1 MSAKANAQRSTPN
14 AQRRSADIE
23 PPLRVVFVGHV
34 DHGKSTLIGRI
45 LHDTSSLPEGKM
57 EEIKKACAAEGMEF
71 EFAFLLDALLEEQ
84 KQNVTID
91 TTEIPFRTARRRYA
105 IIDAPGHKEFLKNMI
120 TGASRADAAILVI
133 GADEG
138 VREQSR
144 RHAYLLSMLGIK
156 QVVVVV
162 NKMDLVGYSENRFR
176 EIEKEYRKFLQELG
190 LSVHT
195 FIPASAKEG
204 ENVARSSMKMKWY
217 CAASMLE
224 ALDLLEAQKRDVDL
238 PLRFCVQDVYRFDGR
253 RIIAGR
259 IETGT
264 LRAGDELIFSPANK
278 SSVVASIE
286 RWPVVLSESEGSR
299 GTSSRVAQRD
309 SSTALGMTAV
319 TGDSIG
325 ITLAEQI
332 FVERGYVASHQNE
345 TPIETNRFHADLF
358 WIVREPLRVGHFYDL
373 RLATQ
378 QVKCQIVSIEQVT
391 DSSTLE
397 TKSEPPS
404 VAAATSGVAGGREQ
418 LERNEIGRLTIQTR
432 SPLVIDNHDRIPNL
446 GRFVII
452 DDGQIC
458 GGGTIFGGVY
468 TDRTVTKSKNIF
480 WTEGKITAGARAM
493 RSGHRGAV
501 VWLTGL
507 SGAGKSTIAQAV
519 ERDLFHRGMHTYVLD
534 GDNIRHGLNSN
545 LGFSPDD
552 RVENI
557 RRVSEVAKLMADAGA
572 VVITAFISP
581 YRMDRRRAREIA
593 LEGNAEFIEVFVDAP
608 LEVCEAR
615 DPKNLYKKARAG
627 EIREFTGIDAP
638 YEAPDDPEI
647 IVHTDKQTVDES
659 VATILEQLLPRLRDY
674 GGDD

>member
-1 MSAKANAQRSTPN
+1 MIAKANAQRSTTN
-14 AQRRSADIE
+14 TQRPISDMER
-23 PPLRVVFVGHV
+23 PLRVVFVGHV

-45 LHDTSSLPEGKM
+45 LHDTGSLPQGKI
-57 EEIKKACAAEGMEF
+57 EEIRKACAAEGMEF

-91 TTEIPFRTARRRYA
+91 TTEIPFRTPRRRYA

-120 TGASRADAAILVI
+120 TGASRADAAVLVI
-133 GADEG
+133 GANEG

-156 QVVVVV
+156 HLIVVV
-162 NKMDLVGYSENRFR
+162 NKMDLVDYSEERFR
-176 EIEKEYRKFLQELG
+176 EIEQDYRKFLVDLG
-190 LSVHT
+190 LEAHA

-204 ENVARSSMKMKWY
+204 ENVARASMKMKWY
-217 CAASMLE
+217 CRANVLE
-224 ALDLLEAQKRDVDL
+224 ALDLLEPQKPDVDL

-253 RIIAGR
+253 RIVAGR

-264 LRAGDELIFSPANK
+264 LQVGDQLVFSPANK
-278 SSVVASIE
+278 SSIVATIE
-286 RWPVVLSESEGSR
+286 RWKAPANGP
-299 GTSSRVAQRD
+299 
-309 SSTALGMTAV
+309 ALA
-319 TGDSIG
+319 GDSIG
-325 ITLAEQI
+325 ITLSEQI
-332 FVERGYVASHQNE
+332 FVERGYVASHENE

-358 WIVREPLRVGHFYDL
+358 WIVREPLRVGRFYDL

-378 QVKCQIVSIEQVT
+378 EVKCQIVSIERVM

-397 TKSEPPS
+397 TK
-404 VAAATSGVAGGREQ
+404 THGREQ
-418 LERNEIGRLTIQTR
+418 LERNEVGRLIIQTR
-432 SPLVIDNHDRIPNL
+432 GPLVMDNHDRIPNL
-446 GRFVII
+446 GRFVIV
-452 DDGQIC
+452 DDRKIC

-468 TDRTVTKSKNIF
+468 TDRQVTKSQNIF
-480 WTEGKITAGARAM
+480 WTEGKITARARAL
-493 RSGHRGAV
+493 RSDHRGAV
-501 VWLTGL
+501 VWFTGL
-507 SGAGKSTIAQAV
+507 SGAGKSTLAQAL

-545 LGFSPDD
+545 LGFSPED

-638 YEAPDDPEI
+638 YEAPEDPEI
-647 IVHTDKQTVDES
+647 VVRTDQQTVDES
-659 VATILEQLLPRLRDY
+659 VATILEQLLPRLREYEMND
-674 GGDD
+674 

>member
-1 MSAKANAQRSTPN
+1 MIGEANAQRSTSN
-14 AQRRSADIE
+14 TQRPTSHVE
-23 PPLRVVFVGHV
+23 PSLRVVFVGHV

-45 LHDTSSLPEGKM
+45 LYDTGSLPEGKI
-57 EEIKKACAAEGMEF
+57 EQIKKACAAEGMEF

-144 RHAYLLSMLGIK
+144 RHAYLLGMLGIR
-156 QVVVVV
+156 QVIVVV
-162 NKMDLVGYSENRFR
+162 NKMDLINYSEKRFR
-176 EIEKEYRKFLQELG
+176 EIEQEYRKFLQELG
-190 LSVHT
+190 LDART

-204 ENVARSSMKMKWY
+204 ENVARASMKMKWY
-217 CAASMLE
+217 CAAGVLE
-224 ALDLLEAQKRDVDL
+224 ALDLLEPHKPDVDL

-264 LRAGDELIFSPANK
+264 LRVGDQLVFSPANK
-278 SSVVASIE
+278 SSVVAAIE
-286 RWPVVLSESEGSR
+286 RWNAPANGPA
-299 GTSSRVAQRD
+299 VAE
-309 SSTALGMTAV
+309 
-319 TGDSIG
+319 DSIG
-325 ITLAEQI
+325 ITLTEQI

-358 WIVREPLRVGHFYDL
+358 WIVREPLRAGHFYDL

-378 QVKCQIVSIEQVT
+378 QVKCQIVSIEQVM

-397 TKSEPPS
+397 SKSDR
-404 VAAATSGVAGGREQ
+404 REQ
-418 LERNEIGRLTIQTR
+418 LDRNDVGRVTIQTR
-432 SPLVIDNHDRIPNL
+432 AALVIDNHDRIPNL

-468 TDRTVTKSKNIF
+468 TDRTVAKSKNIF
-480 WTEGKITAGARAM
+480 WTEEKITARERAV
-493 RSGHRGAV
+493 RTGHRGAV

-507 SGAGKSTIAQAV
+507 SGAGKSTIAQSI
-519 ERDLFHRGMHTYVLD
+519 ERDLFHHGMNTYVLD

-557 RRVSEVAKLMADAGA
+557 RRVSEVAKLMADAGT

-581 YRMDRRRAREIA
+581 YRMDRSRAREIA

-627 EIREFTGIDAP
+627 QIREFTGIDAP
-638 YEAPDDPEI
+638 YEAPEDPEI
-647 IVHTDKQTVDES
+647 VVHTDQQSVDES
-659 VATILEQLLPRLRDY
+659 VATILEQLLPRLRSVE
-674 GGDD
+674 

>member
-1 MSAKANAQRSTPN
+1 MSDKANAQRSTSGAEPN
-14 AQRRSADIE
+14 
-23 PPLRVVFVGHV
+23 LKVVFVGHV

-45 LHDTSSLPEGKM
+45 LHDTDSLSEGKI
-57 EEIKKACAAEGMEF
+57 EHVKKACTAEGMEF

-91 TTEIPFRTARRRYA
+91 TTEIPFRTTRRRYA

-133 GADEG
+133 SADEG

-156 QVVVVV
+156 HIIVVV
-162 NKMDLVGYSENRFR
+162 NKMDLVDYSEKRFR
-176 EIEKEYRKFLQELG
+176 EIEQEYRQFLRELG
-190 LSVHT
+190 LDARI

-204 ENVARSSMKMKWY
+204 ENVARASMKMKWY
-217 CAASMLE
+217 GAANVLE
-224 ALDLLEAQKRDVDL
+224 ALDLLEPQRRNVDL

-253 RIIAGR
+253 RIVAGR

-264 LRAGDELIFSPANK
+264 LKVGDQLVFSPANK
-278 SSVVASIE
+278 SSVVAAIE
-286 RWPVVLSESEGSR
+286 RWNVQENGPA
-299 GTSSRVAQRD
+299 VA
-309 SSTALGMTAV
+309 
-319 TGDSIG
+319 GDSIG
-325 ITLAEQI
+325 ITLSEQI
-332 FVERGYVASHQNE
+332 FVERGYVASHENE
-345 TPIETNRFHADLF
+345 TPIEANRFHADLF
-358 WIVREPLRVGHFYDL
+358 WIVREPLRVAHLYNL

-378 QVKCQIVSIEQVT
+378 DVKCEVVSIERVM

-397 TKSEPPS
+397 SK
-404 VAAATSGVAGGREQ
+404 GDGREQ

-432 SPLVIDNHDRIPNL
+432 GRLVIDNHDRIPSL

-468 TDRTVTKSKNIF
+468 TDRSVAKSKNIF
-480 WTEGKITAGARAM
+480 WTEGKITARSRAI

-501 VWLTGL
+501 IWLTGL
-507 SGAGKSTIAQAV
+507 SGAGKSTIAQAL
-519 ERDLFHRGMHTYVLD
+519 ERELFQRAMHTYVLD

-545 LGFSPDD
+545 LGFAPDD

-557 RRVSEVAKLMADAGA
+557 RRVSEVAKLMADAGT

-581 YRMDRRRAREIA
+581 YRMDRSRAREIA
-593 LEGNAEFIEVFVDAP
+593 LESNAEFIEVFVDAP
-608 LEVCEAR
+608 LAVCEAR
-615 DPKNLYKKARAG
+615 DPKHLYKKARAG
-627 EIREFTGIDAP
+627 QIREFTGIDAP
-638 YEAPDDPEI
+638 YEAPEDPEI
-647 IVHTDKQTVDES
+647 VVHTDRQNVDES
-659 VATILEQLLPRLRDY
+659 VATILEQLLPRLRAVE
-674 GGDD
+674 

>member
-1 MSAKANAQRSTPN
+1 MIAKANAQRSTTN
-14 AQRRSADIE
+14 TQRPISDMER
-23 PPLRVVFVGHV
+23 PLRVVFVGHV
-34 DHGKSTLIGRI
+34 DHGKSTLIGRV
-45 LHDTSSLPEGKM
+45 LHDTGSLPRGKI
-57 EEIKKACAAEGMEF
+57 EEIRKACAAEGMEF

-91 TTEIPFRTARRRYA
+91 TTEIPFRTPRRRYA

-120 TGASRADAAILVI
+120 TGASRADAAVLVI
-133 GADEG
+133 GANEG

-156 QVVVVV
+156 HLIVVV
-162 NKMDLVGYSENRFR
+162 NKMDLVDFSEERFR
-176 EIEKEYRKFLQELG
+176 EIEQDYRKFLVDLG
-190 LSVHT
+190 LEAHA

-204 ENVARSSMKMKWY
+204 ENVARASMKMKWY
-217 CAASMLE
+217 CQANVLE
-224 ALDLLEAQKRDVDL
+224 ALDLLEPQRPDVDL

-264 LRAGDELIFSPANK
+264 LQVGDQLVFSPANK
-278 SSVVASIE
+278 SSIVATIE
-286 RWPVVLSESEGSR
+286 RWKAPANGP
-299 GTSSRVAQRD
+299 
-309 SSTALGMTAV
+309 ALA
-319 TGDSIG
+319 GDSIG
-325 ITLAEQI
+325 VTLSEQI
-332 FVERGYVASHQNE
+332 FVERGYVASHENE

-358 WIVREPLRVGHFYDL
+358 WIVREPLRVGRFYDL

-378 QVKCQIVSIEQVT
+378 EVKCQIVSIERVM

-397 TKSEPPS
+397 TK
-404 VAAATSGVAGGREQ
+404 THGREQ
-418 LERNEIGRLTIQTR
+418 LERNEVGRLIIQTR
-432 SPLVIDNHDRIPNL
+432 GPLVMDNHDRIPNL
-446 GRFVII
+446 GRFVIV
-452 DDGQIC
+452 DDGKIC

-468 TDRTVTKSKNIF
+468 TDRQVTKSQNIF
-480 WTEGKITAGARAM
+480 WTEGKITARARAL

-501 VWLTGL
+501 VWFTGL
-507 SGAGKSTIAQAV
+507 SGAGKSTLAQAL
-519 ERDLFHRGMHTYVLD
+519 ERDLFHHGMHTYVLD

-545 LGFSPDD
+545 LGFSPED

-638 YEAPDDPEI
+638 YEAPEDPEI
-647 IVHTDKQTVDES
+647 VVRTDQQTVDES
-659 VATILEQLLPRLRDY
+659 VATILEQLLPRLREYEMND
-674 GGDD
+674 

>member
-1 MSAKANAQRSTPN
+1 MTNDDQK
-14 AQRRSADIE
+14 
-23 PPLRVVFVGHV
+23 LKVVFVGHV

-45 LHDTSSLPEGKM
+45 LHDTGSLPEGKID
-57 EEIKKACAAEGMEF
+57 EIKEACAAEGMEF

-91 TTEIPFRTARRRYA
+91 TTQIPFRTSRRRYA

-120 TGASRADAAILVI
+120 TGASSADAAILVI

-144 RHAYLLSMLGIK
+144 RHAYLLSLLGIK
-156 QVVVVV
+156 QIIVVV
-162 NKMDLVGYSENRFR
+162 NKMDLVDFSEARFH
-176 EIEKEYRKFLQELG
+176 ELESEYRKFLASLG
-190 LSVHT
+190 LEGRA
-195 FIPASAKEG
+195 FIPASAKQG
-204 ENVARSSMKMKWY
+204 ENVARATMKMKWY
-217 CAASMLE
+217 CGASVIE
-224 ALDLLEAQKRDVDL
+224 ALDLLQLHEPDVDL
-238 PLRFCVQDVYRFDGR
+238 PLRFCVQDVYRFNGR

-264 LRAGDELIFSPANK
+264 LRVGDQLVFSPANK
-278 SSVVASIE
+278 SSVVATIE
-286 RWPVVLSESEGSR
+286 RWNAPANAPA
-299 GTSSRVAQRD
+299 VA
-309 SSTALGMTAV
+309 A
-319 TGDSIG
+319 DSIG
-325 ITLAEQI
+325 ITLSEQI
-332 FVERGYVASHQNE
+332 FVERGYVASQENE

-358 WIVREPLRVGHFYDL
+358 WIVREPLRLGHLYDL

-378 QVKCQIVSIEQVT
+378 DVKCQIVSIEQVT

-397 TKSEPPS
+397 TKSD
-404 VAAATSGVAGGREQ
+404 GREQ

-432 SPLVIDNHDRIPNL
+432 GPLVIDNHDRIPNL
-446 GRFVII
+446 GRFII
-452 DDGQIC
+452 VDDGKIC

-468 TDRTVTKSKNIF
+468 TDRQAAKSKNIF
-480 WTEGKITAGARAM
+480 WTEGKITARERAM

-507 SGAGKSTIAQAV
+507 SGAGKSTIAQAI
-519 ERDLFHRGMHTYVLD
+519 ERELFRRAVHTYVLD

-545 LGFSPDD
+545 LGFAPED

-557 RRVSEVAKLMADAGA
+557 RRVSEVARLMADAGT
-572 VVITAFISP
+572 VVVTAFISP

-608 LEVCEAR
+608 LEVCETR

-627 EIREFTGIDAP
+627 EIRDFTGIGAP
-638 YEAPDDPEI
+638 YEAPEDPEI
-647 IVHTDKQTVDES
+647 VVHTDQQTVDES
-659 VATILEQLLPRLRDY
+659 VATILEQLLPRLRQY
-674 GGDD
+674 GANE

>member
-1 MSAKANAQRSTPN
+1 MEQTNPQSAIRNRQS
-14 AQRRSADIE
+14 SAA
-23 PPLRVVFVGHV
+23 PKLRVVFVGHV

-45 LHDTSSLPEGKM
+45 LHDTSSLPEGKI
-57 EEIKKACAAEGMEF
+57 EQIKKACAAEGMEF

-91 TTEIPFRTARRRYA
+91 TTEIPFRTPRRQYA

-133 GADEG
+133 SADEG

-156 QVVVVV
+156 QLIVVV
-162 NKMDLVGYSENRFR
+162 NKMDLVDYSEKRFR
-176 EIEKEYRKFLQELG
+176 EIEQEYRKFLRQLG
-190 LSVHT
+190 LDART
-195 FIPASAKEG
+195 FIPASAREG
-204 ENVARSSMKMKWY
+204 ENVARASMKMKWY
-217 CAASMLE
+217 CTASVLE
-224 ALDLLEAQKRDVDL
+224 ALDLLEPQQRDVDL
-238 PLRFCVQDVYRFDGR
+238 PLRFCVQDVYRFDRR

-264 LRAGDELIFSPANK
+264 LRVGDQLVFSPANK
-278 SSVVASIE
+278 SSVVSTIE
-286 RWPVVLSESEGSR
+286 RWNAQENGPA
-299 GTSSRVAQRD
+299 VA
-309 SSTALGMTAV
+309 
-319 TGDSIG
+319 GDSIG
-325 ITLAEQI
+325 ITLSEQI
-332 FVERGYVASHQNE
+332 FVERGYVASRENE
-345 TPIETNRFHADLF
+345 TPIEANRFHADLF
-358 WIVREPLRVGHFYDL
+358 WIVREPLRIGHLYGL

-378 QVKCQIVSIEQVT
+378 DVKCEVVSIEGVM

-397 TKSEPPS
+397 TK
-404 VAAATSGVAGGREQ
+404 TDGREQ
-418 LERNEIGRLTIQTR
+418 LERNEIGTLTIQTR
-432 SPLVIDNHDRIPNL
+432 APLVIDNHDRIPNL

-480 WTEGKITAGARAM
+480 WTEGKITAGARAI

-501 VWLTGL
+501 IWLTGL
-507 SGAGKSTIAQAV
+507 SGAGKSTIAQSL
-519 ERDLFHRGMHTYVLD
+519 ERELFQRGMHTYVLD

-557 RRVSEVAKLMADAGA
+557 RRVSEVAKLMADAGT

-581 YRMDRRRAREIA
+581 YRMDRSRAREIA

-627 EIREFTGIDAP
+627 QIREFTGIDAP
-638 YEAPDDPEI
+638 YEAPGDPEI
-647 IVHTDKQTVDES
+647 VVHTDRQSVDES
-659 VATILEQLLPRLRDY
+659 VATILEQLLPRLRAVE
-674 GGDD
+674 